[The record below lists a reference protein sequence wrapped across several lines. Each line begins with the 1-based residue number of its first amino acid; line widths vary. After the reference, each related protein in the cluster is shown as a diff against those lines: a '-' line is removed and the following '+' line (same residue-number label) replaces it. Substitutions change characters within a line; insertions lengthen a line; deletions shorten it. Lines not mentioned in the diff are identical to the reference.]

1 MKLLLFV
8 QALVFFQAI
17 SQTQAQGNGRGNGGQ
32 GGQGGQNI
40 AVEATCLNQDDFNQ
54 GTLIITEPGTY
65 QLCEDITFYPQV
77 NPPTSSS
84 EGAADA
90 FEPIFPGAYD
100 ENAFGLGFFAAISIA
115 TSDVTINL
123 NGYTIEQSQEHALL
137 QRFFAVIELADSPFI
152 KGAGPAQF
160 VGESNYLNSGS
171 NIQILGPGTIGRSSH
186 HGIHGN
192 NNSNVVVDSVTFTD
206 FEVAAVAINNA
217 NNLSITN
224 CNISQNRHDV
234 PVLGM
239 FSAAKFIRPYGKILK
254 DVGFTMDLRGVETSA
269 SDVYDSLVESINNV
283 FNDIMASG
291 SIQSSTHP
299 DEYDL
304 FHNEHGVVDG
314 PCYAFL
320 IHGEGP
326 AVGDF
331 AFAPSLNATKS
342 SSSIIIRDNVI
353 KNIDCAINEVPAIV
367 EENRVMNDA
376 RGAVFQLVRSS
387 DGAPIAMND
396 DGTYKGNVVA
406 DMQIMVA
413 KAIIDGIIQSTPQ
426 LQTIVKSLD
435 GTISDWASSTDVTY
449 DPQFRCNGDSMHHV
463 VKGVAI
469 IRVDDA
475 LGFRIDG
482 NKIQFVNNFSPPSF
496 SNCYDYHKGANVE
509 NADDVASL
517 QQSTNIRGISV
528 SAVTGFDEGLSSIS
542 GNDIRKL
549 SSDNAQV
556 IVGIDIQGK
565 SNSISI
571 FDNTVNLKGGV
582 FEDPNDEF
590 IALRL
595 REYSDGFENNIIV
608 NNNSFTQ
615 EVQTM
620 AVTNV
625 PVSGCENGGGKE
637 KEWEVGKNVGGCPFG
652 FKA

>member
-1 MKLLLFV
+1 M
-8 QALVFFQAI
+8 
-17 SQTQAQGNGRGNGGQ
+17 
-32 GGQGGQNI
+32 
-40 AVEATCLNQDDFNQ
+40 
-54 GTLIITEPGTY
+54 
-65 QLCEDITFYPQV
+65 

-314 PCYAFL
+314 P
-320 IHGEGP
+320 
-326 AVGDF
+326 
-331 AFAPSLNATKS
+331 
-342 SSSIIIRDNVI
+342 
-353 KNIDCAINEVPAIV
+353 
-367 EENRVMNDA
+367 
-376 RGAVFQLVRSS
+376 
-387 DGAPIAMND
+387 
-396 DGTYKGNVVA
+396 
-406 DMQIMVA
+406 
-413 KAIIDGIIQSTPQ
+413 
-426 LQTIVKSLD
+426 
-435 GTISDWASSTDVTY
+435 W
-449 DPQFRCNGDSMHHV
+449 
-463 VKGVAI
+463 
-469 IRVDDA
+469 
-475 LGFRIDG
+475 
-482 NKIQFVNNFSPPSF
+482 
-496 SNCYDYHKGANVE
+496 
-509 NADDVASL
+509 
-517 QQSTNIRGISV
+517 
-528 SAVTGFDEGLSSIS
+528 
-542 GNDIRKL
+542 
-549 SSDNAQV
+549 
-556 IVGIDIQGK
+556 
-565 SNSISI
+565 
-571 FDNTVNLKGGV
+571 
-582 FEDPNDEF
+582 
-590 IALRL
+590 
-595 REYSDGFENNIIV
+595 
-608 NNNSFTQ
+608 
-615 EVQTM
+615 
-620 AVTNV
+620 
-625 PVSGCENGGGKE
+625 
-637 KEWEVGKNVGGCPFG
+637 
-652 FKA
+652 